1 MVIFYAKVEI
11 MSAGTLALI
20 IIASVIVAAGATFVI
35 ILIIKRNHLKHTIL
49 DLDRRFQYL
58 HALLIGQDA
67 QYVKR
72 LEIISRTNLLYVDTH
87 TKFVKRFKEIRDH
100 LDATAQRRVNDIKDL
115 YYDHKLKLV
124 VQELPKVLKTV
135 EDYEKEVN
143 ILNNDLLKVIKP
155 EENCRQ
161 SSLSLKEQLRR
172 IRQDSYA
179 KQSDLTL
186 VNDSFNEVFKYVDSL
201 FEDFESYVEAAQ
213 YDEANAV
220 LPKIEDIVK
229 ELAKILITIPELCTL
244 VTTVVPDKLISLV
257 NAYEVMTKDHYP
269 LHHLCVKQS
278 IEEIKKEIALLTTRI
293 RRFDLEDVR
302 TKLEDISAQIDEY
315 FQLFEEEKAARVE
328 FEQNNDRI
336 YNNVGTIEKS
346 FIKLCNTIPEVSKI
360 FVISEEQHNKINFI
374 QSEIN
379 RVGAL
384 KRTLDTFIHSATKQP
399 YSLLLKKMNE
409 LRSSSESIISEIE
422 DFNKYIASLK
432 EDSESAYALIYSFFE
447 QIVKAE
453 NEVEEINIKS
463 VSEKYQVAFSHMYE
477 LLNTVYNR
485 LVVQP
490 INVEEVNR
498 EIAEIKELANSLLG
512 EEGQVIQDHN
522 MAVLAENAI
531 VYANSDR
538 FHLSDINELVKHA
551 EEYFRAGEFENA
563 YTTVGDALKR
573 VHANERR

>member
-1 MVIFYAKVEI
+1 
-11 MSAGTLALI
+11 MSTGILVLI
-20 IIASVIVAAGATFVI
+20 IILSILVAAAATFVI
-35 ILIIKRNHLKHTIL
+35 ILIIKRNYLKHTIL

-100 LDATAQRRVNDIKDL
+100 LDANAQRRVNDIKDL
-115 YYDHKLKLV
+115 YYDHKIKLV
-124 VQELPKVLKTV
+124 KQELPKVLKTV

-172 IRQDSYA
+172 VRQDYYA

-186 VNDSFNEVFKYVDSL
+186 VNDSFVEVFKYVDSL
-201 FEDFESYVEAAQ
+201 FEDFEAYVEAAQ

-220 LPKIEDIVK
+220 LPKIDEIIK
-229 ELAKILITIPELCTL
+229 ELAKILVTIPDLCTL
-244 VTTVVPDKLISLV
+244 VTTIVPEKLISLE
-257 NAYEVMTKDHYP
+257 NAYQTMTEDKYP

-278 IEEIKKEIALLTTRI
+278 ISEIKKEVDLLTKRI
-293 RRFDLEDVR
+293 KRFDLDGVR
-302 TKLEDISAQIDEY
+302 TKLDDISYQIDEY
-315 FQLFEEEKAARVE
+315 FKLFEEEKAARVD
-328 FEQNNDRI
+328 FEQNNENV
-336 YNNVGTIEKS
+336 YNTVGTIEKS
-346 FIKLCNTIPEVSKI
+346 FIKLCNTIPEVSKV

-409 LRSSSESIISEIE
+409 LKSSSESIISEIE
-422 DFNKYIASLK
+422 DFNQYIVSLK
-432 EDSESAYALIYSFFE
+432 EDSENAYNLVYEFFNK
-447 QIVKAE
+447 IVEAE
-453 NEVEEINIKS
+453 KRVDQINIQS
-463 VSEKYQVAFSHMYE
+463 VTEKYRVPFDHMYE
-477 LLNTVYNR
+477 LLNSVYKC
-485 LVVQP
+485 LIVQP
-490 INVEEVNR
+490 INVEQVNR
-498 EIAEIKELANSLLG
+498 EVGEIKELGNSLLDD
-512 EEGQVIQDHN
+512 GQVKQDHN
-522 MAVLAENAI
+522 MMVLAENAI

-573 VHANERR
+573 VHANEKR

>member
-1 MVIFYAKVEI
+1 
-11 MSAGTLALI
+11 MSTGILVLI
-20 IIASVIVAAGATFVI
+20 IILSILVAAAATFVI
-35 ILIIKRNHLKHTIL
+35 ILIIKRNYLKHTIL

-100 LDATAQRRVNDIKDL
+100 LDANAQRRVNDIKDL
-115 YYDHKLKLV
+115 YYDHKIKLV
-124 VQELPKVLKTV
+124 KQELPKVLKTV

-172 IRQDSYA
+172 IRQDYYA

-186 VNDSFNEVFKYVDSL
+186 VNDSFVEVFKYVDSL
-201 FEDFESYVEAAQ
+201 FEEFEAYVEAAQ

-220 LPKIEDIVK
+220 LPKIDEIIK
-229 ELAKILITIPELCTL
+229 ELTKILVTIPDLCTL
-244 VTTVVPDKLISLV
+244 VTTIVPEKLISLE
-257 NAYEVMTKDHYP
+257 NAYQTMTEDKYP

-278 IEEIKKEIALLTTRI
+278 ISEIKKEVDLLTKRI
-293 RRFDLEDVR
+293 KHFDLDGVR
-302 TKLEDISAQIDEY
+302 TKLDDISYQIDEY
-315 FQLFEEEKAARVE
+315 FKLFEEEKAARVD
-328 FEQNNDRI
+328 FEQNNENV
-336 YNNVGTIEKS
+336 YNTVGTIEKS
-346 FIKLCNTIPEVSKI
+346 FIKLCNTIPEVSKV

-409 LRSSSESIISEIE
+409 LKSSSESIISEIE
-422 DFNKYIASLK
+422 DFNQYIVSLK
-432 EDSESAYALIYSFFE
+432 EDSENAYNLVYEFFTK
-447 QIVKAE
+447 IVEAE
-453 NEVEEINIKS
+453 KRVDQINIQS
-463 VSEKYQVAFSHMYE
+463 VTEKYRVPFDHMYE
-477 LLNTVYNR
+477 LLNSVYKC
-485 LVVQP
+485 LIAQP
-490 INVEEVNR
+490 INVEQVNQQVG
-498 EIAEIKELANSLLG
+498 EIKELGNSLLDD
-512 EEGQVIQDHN
+512 GQVKQDHN
-522 MAVLAENAI
+522 MMVLAENAI

-573 VHANERR
+573 VHANEKR

>member
-1 MVIFYAKVEI
+1 
-11 MSAGTLALI
+11 MSTGILVLI
-20 IIASVIVAAGATFVI
+20 IILSILVAAAATFVI
-35 ILIIKRNHLKHTIL
+35 ILIIKRNYLKHTIL

-100 LDATAQRRVNDIKDL
+100 LDANAQRRVNDIKDL
-115 YYDHKLKLV
+115 YYDHKIKLV
-124 VQELPKVLKTV
+124 KQELPKVLKTV

-172 IRQDSYA
+172 IRQDYYA

-186 VNDSFNEVFKYVDSL
+186 VNDSFVEVFKYVDSL
-201 FEDFESYVEAAQ
+201 FEEFEAYVEAAQ

-220 LPKIEDIVK
+220 LPKIDEIIK
-229 ELAKILITIPELCTL
+229 ELAKILVTIPDLCTL
-244 VTTVVPDKLISLV
+244 VTTIVPEKLISLE
-257 NAYEVMTKDHYP
+257 NAYQTMTEDKYP

-278 IEEIKKEIALLTTRI
+278 ISEIKKEVDLLTKRI
-293 RRFDLEDVR
+293 KHFDLDGVR
-302 TKLEDISAQIDEY
+302 TKLDDISYQIDEY
-315 FQLFEEEKAARVE
+315 FKLFEEEKAARVD
-328 FEQNNDRI
+328 FEQNNENV
-336 YNNVGTIEKS
+336 YNTVGTIEKS
-346 FIKLCNTIPEVSKI
+346 FIKLCNTIPEVSKV

-409 LRSSSESIISEIE
+409 LKSSSESIISEIE
-422 DFNKYIASLK
+422 DFNQYIVSLK
-432 EDSESAYALIYSFFE
+432 EDSENAYNLVYEFFTK
-447 QIVKAE
+447 IVEAE
-453 NEVEEINIKS
+453 KRVDQINIQS
-463 VSEKYQVAFSHMYE
+463 VTDKYRVPFDHMYE
-477 LLNTVYNR
+477 LLNSVYKC
-485 LVVQP
+485 LIAQP
-490 INVEEVNR
+490 INVEQVNQQVG
-498 EIAEIKELANSLLG
+498 EIKELGNSLLDD
-512 EEGQVIQDHN
+512 GQVKQDHN
-522 MAVLAENAI
+522 MMVLAENAI

-573 VHANERR
+573 VHANEKR

>member
-1 MVIFYAKVEI
+1 MNGGI
-11 MSAGTLALI
+11 LALI
-20 IIASVIVAAGATFVI
+20 IIASAIVAAAIVSVI
-35 ILIIKRNHLKHTIL
+35 ILIIKHNTLKHTIL
-49 DLDRRFQYL
+49 DMDRRFQYL

-100 LDATAQRRVNDIKDL
+100 LDASAQRHVNDIKDL
-115 YYDHKLKLV
+115 YYDHKIKLV
-124 VQELPKVLKTV
+124 RQELPKVLKIV
-135 EDYEKEVN
+135 EEYEKEVN
-143 ILNNDLLKVIKP
+143 ILNNDLIKVIKP

-172 IRQDSYA
+172 IRQDYYA

-186 VNDSFNEVFKYVDSL
+186 VNDSFVEVFKYVDSL
-201 FEDFESYVEAAQ
+201 FEEFEAYVEAAQ

-229 ELAKILITIPELCTL
+229 ELAKILIAIPELCTL
-244 VTTVVPDKLISLV
+244 VTSVVPDKLISLE
-257 NAYEVMTKDHYP
+257 NAYEVMSKDHYP

-278 IEEIKKEIALLTTRI
+278 IEEIKKEISLLTTRI
-293 RRFDLEDVR
+293 KRFDLDGVR
-302 TKLEDISAQIDEY
+302 NKLDDISLQIDEY
-315 FQLFEEEKAARVE
+315 FKLFEEEKAARVD
-328 FEQNNDRI
+328 FEQNNEHV

-346 FIKLCNTIPEVSKI
+346 FIKLCNTIPEVSKV
-360 FVISEEQHNKINFI
+360 FVISEEQHNKINHI

-384 KRTLDTFIHSATKQP
+384 KRTLDTFVHSATKQP

-409 LRSSSESIISEIE
+409 LKSSSESIISEID
-422 DFNKYIASLK
+422 DFNNYILSLK
-432 EDSESAYALIYSFFE
+432 EDSEYAYNLVYDFFNK
-447 QIVKAE
+447 IVEAEKA
-453 NEVEEINIKS
+453 VDEINIKS
-463 VSEKYQVAFSHMYE
+463 VSEKYQVPFTQLYE
-477 LLNTVYNR
+477 LLNSVYNR
-485 LVVQP
+485 LIVQP

-498 EIAEIKELANSLLG
+498 EVAEIKELSNSLLG
-512 EEGQVIQDHN
+512 EEGQVKQDLN
-522 MAVLAENAI
+522 MAILAENAI
-531 VYANSDR
+531 VFANSDR

-573 VHANERR
+573 VHANEKR

>member
-1 MVIFYAKVEI
+1 
-11 MSAGTLALI
+11 MSAGILVLI
-20 IIASVIVAAGATFVI
+20 IILAVLFLTASIFLI
-35 ILIIKRNHLKHTIL
+35 ILIIKRNNLKHTIL

-100 LDATAQRRVNDIKDL
+100 LDASAQRRVNDIKDL
-115 YYDHKLKLV
+115 YYDHKIKLV
-124 VQELPKVLKTV
+124 KQELPKVL
-135 EDYEKEVN
+135 EIIDNYEKEVN
-143 ILNNDLLKVIKP
+143 ILNDDLLKVIKP

-172 IRQDSYA
+172 IRQDYYA

-186 VNDSFNEVFKYVDSL
+186 VNDSFVEVFKYVDSL
-201 FEDFESYVEAAQ
+201 FEEFESYVESAQ
-213 YDEANAV
+213 YDEANSV
-220 LPKIEDIVK
+220 LPKIEEIVK
-229 ELAKILITIPELCTL
+229 ELAKILVAIPELCTL
-244 VTTVVPDKLISLV
+244 VTSIVPDKLISLE

-278 IEEIKKEIALLTTRI
+278 IEEIKKEIDLLTTRI
-293 RRFDLEDVR
+293 KRFDLEGVR
-302 TKLEDISAQIDEY
+302 TKLDDISAQIDEY
-315 FQLFEEEKAARVE
+315 FKLFEEEKAARVD
-328 FEQNNDRI
+328 FEQNNEHV

-346 FIKLCNTIPEVSKI
+346 FIKLCNTIPEVSKV
-360 FVISEEQHNKINFI
+360 FVISEEQHNKINYI

-384 KRTLDTFIHSATKQP
+384 KRTLDTFIHSSTKQP

-409 LRSSSESIISEIE
+409 LKTSSESIISEID
-422 DFNKYIASLK
+422 DFNAYILSLK
-432 EDSESAYALIYSFFE
+432 EDSEYAYNLVYAFFDK
-447 QIVKAE
+447 IVEAE
-453 NEVEEINIKS
+453 NQVADINIKS
-463 VSEKYQVAFSHMYE
+463 VSEKYEIPFNHLYE
-477 LLNTVYNR
+477 LLNSVYKR

-498 EIAEIKELANSLLG
+498 EIAEIKELANSLFD
-512 EEGQVIQDHN
+512 EEGQVNQDHN
-522 MAVLAENAI
+522 MAMLAENAI
-531 VYANSDR
+531 VFANSDR

>member
-1 MVIFYAKVEI
+1 
-11 MSAGTLALI
+11 MSTGILVLI
-20 IIASVIVAAGATFVI
+20 IILSILVAAAATFVI
-35 ILIIKRNHLKHTIL
+35 ILIIKRNYLKHTIL

-100 LDATAQRRVNDIKDL
+100 LDANAQRRVNDIKDL
-115 YYDHKLKLV
+115 YYDHKIKLV
-124 VQELPKVLKTV
+124 KQELPKVLKTV

-172 IRQDSYA
+172 IRQDYYA

-186 VNDSFNEVFKYVDSL
+186 VNDSFVEVFKYVDSL
-201 FEDFESYVEAAQ
+201 FEEFEGYVEAAQ

-220 LPKIEDIVK
+220 LPKIDEIIK
-229 ELAKILITIPELCTL
+229 ELAKILVTIPDLCTL
-244 VTTVVPDKLISLV
+244 VTTIVPEKLISLE
-257 NAYEVMTKDHYP
+257 NAYQTMTEDKYP

-278 IEEIKKEIALLTTRI
+278 ISEIKKEVDLLTKRI
-293 RRFDLEDVR
+293 KHFDLDGVR
-302 TKLEDISAQIDEY
+302 TKLDDISYQIDEY
-315 FQLFEEEKAARVE
+315 FKLFEEEKAARVD
-328 FEQNNDRI
+328 FEQNNENV
-336 YNNVGTIEKS
+336 YNTVGTIEKS
-346 FIKLCNTIPEVSKI
+346 FIKLCNTIPEVSKV

-409 LRSSSESIISEIE
+409 LKSSSESIISEIE
-422 DFNKYIASLK
+422 DFNQYIVSLK
-432 EDSESAYALIYSFFE
+432 EDSENAYNLVYEFFTK
-447 QIVKAE
+447 IVEAE
-453 NEVEEINIKS
+453 KRVDQINIQS
-463 VSEKYQVAFSHMYE
+463 VTEKYRVPFDHMYE
-477 LLNTVYNR
+477 LLNSVYKC
-485 LVVQP
+485 LIAQP
-490 INVEEVNR
+490 INVEQVNQQVG
-498 EIAEIKELANSLLG
+498 EIKELGNSLLDD
-512 EEGQVIQDHN
+512 GQVKQDHN
-522 MAVLAENAI
+522 MMVLAENAI

-573 VHANERR
+573 VHANEKR

>member
-1 MVIFYAKVEI
+1 
-11 MSAGTLALI
+11 MSTGILVLI
-20 IIASVIVAAGATFVI
+20 IILSILVAAAATFVI
-35 ILIIKRNHLKHTIL
+35 ILIIKRNYLKHTIL

-100 LDATAQRRVNDIKDL
+100 LDANAQRRVNDIKDL
-115 YYDHKLKLV
+115 YYDHKIKLV
-124 VQELPKVLKTV
+124 KQELPKVLKTV

-172 IRQDSYA
+172 VRQDYYA

-186 VNDSFNEVFKYVDSL
+186 VNDSFVEVFKYVDSL
-201 FEDFESYVEAAQ
+201 FEDFEAYVEAAQ

-220 LPKIEDIVK
+220 LPKIDEIIK
-229 ELAKILITIPELCTL
+229 ELAKILVTIPDLCTL
-244 VTTVVPDKLISLV
+244 VTTIVPEKLISLE
-257 NAYEVMTKDHYP
+257 NAYQTMTEDKYP

-278 IEEIKKEIALLTTRI
+278 ISEIKKEVDLLTKRI
-293 RRFDLEDVR
+293 KHFDLEGVR
-302 TKLEDISAQIDEY
+302 TKLDDISYQIDEY
-315 FQLFEEEKAARVE
+315 FKLFEEEKAARVD
-328 FEQNNDRI
+328 FEQNNENV
-336 YNNVGTIEKS
+336 YYTVGTIEKS
-346 FIKLCNTIPEVSKI
+346 FIKLCNTIPEVSKV

-409 LRSSSESIISEIE
+409 LKSSSESIISEIE
-422 DFNKYIASLK
+422 DFNQYIVSLK
-432 EDSESAYALIYSFFE
+432 EDSENAYNLVFEFFTK
-447 QIVKAE
+447 IVEAE
-453 NEVEEINIKS
+453 KRVDQINIQS
-463 VSEKYQVAFSHMYE
+463 VTEKYRVPFDHMYE
-477 LLNTVYNR
+477 LLNSVYKC
-485 LVVQP
+485 LIVQP
-490 INVEEVNR
+490 INVEQVNR
-498 EIAEIKELANSLLG
+498 EVGEIKELGNSILDD
-512 EEGQVIQDHN
+512 GQVKQDHN
-522 MAVLAENAI
+522 MMVLAENAI

-573 VHANERR
+573 VHANEKR

>member
-1 MVIFYAKVEI
+1 
-11 MSAGTLALI
+11 MSTGILVLI
-20 IIASVIVAAGATFVI
+20 IILSILVAAAATFVI
-35 ILIIKRNHLKHTIL
+35 ILIIKRNYLKHTIL

-100 LDATAQRRVNDIKDL
+100 LDANAQRRVNDIKDL
-115 YYDHKLKLV
+115 YYDHKIKLV
-124 VQELPKVLKTV
+124 KQELPKVLKTV

-172 IRQDSYA
+172 VRQDYYA

-186 VNDSFNEVFKYVDSL
+186 VNDSFVEVFKYVDSL
-201 FEDFESYVEAAQ
+201 FEDFEAYVEAAQ

-220 LPKIEDIVK
+220 LPKIDEIIK
-229 ELAKILITIPELCTL
+229 ELAKILVTIPDLCTL
-244 VTTVVPDKLISLV
+244 VTTIVPEKLISLE
-257 NAYEVMTKDHYP
+257 NAYQTMTEDKYP

-278 IEEIKKEIALLTTRI
+278 ISEIKKEVDLLTKRI
-293 RRFDLEDVR
+293 KHFDLEGVR
-302 TKLEDISAQIDEY
+302 TKLDDISYQIDEY
-315 FQLFEEEKAARVE
+315 FKLFEEEKAARVD
-328 FEQNNDRI
+328 FEQNNENV
-336 YNNVGTIEKS
+336 YNTVGTIEKS
-346 FIKLCNTIPEVSKI
+346 FIKLCNTIPEVSKV

-409 LRSSSESIISEIE
+409 LKSSSESIISEIE
-422 DFNKYIASLK
+422 DFNQYIVSLK
-432 EDSESAYALIYSFFE
+432 EDSENAYNLVFEFFNK
-447 QIVKAE
+447 IVEAE
-453 NEVEEINIKS
+453 KRVDQINIQS
-463 VSEKYQVAFSHMYE
+463 VTEKYRVPFDHMYE
-477 LLNTVYNR
+477 LLNSVYKC
-485 LVVQP
+485 LIVQP
-490 INVEEVNR
+490 INVEQVNR
-498 EIAEIKELANSLLG
+498 EVGEIKELGNSLLDD
-512 EEGQVIQDHN
+512 GQVKQDHN
-522 MAVLAENAI
+522 MMVLAENAI

-573 VHANERR
+573 VHANEKR

>member
-1 MVIFYAKVEI
+1 
-11 MSAGTLALI
+11 MSTGILILI
-20 IIASVIVAAGATFVI
+20 IISSILVAAAATFVI
-35 ILIIKRNHLKHTIL
+35 ILIIKRNYLKHTIL

-100 LDATAQRRVNDIKDL
+100 LDANAQRRVNDIKDL
-115 YYDHKLKLV
+115 YYDHKIKLV
-124 VQELPKVLKTV
+124 KQELPKVLKTV

-172 IRQDSYA
+172 VRQDYYA

-186 VNDSFNEVFKYVDSL
+186 VNDSFVEVFKYVDSL
-201 FEDFESYVEAAQ
+201 FEDFEAYVEAAQ

-220 LPKIEDIVK
+220 LPKIDEIIK
-229 ELAKILITIPELCTL
+229 ELAKILVTIPDLCTL
-244 VTTVVPDKLISLV
+244 VTTIVPEKLISLE
-257 NAYEVMTKDHYP
+257 NAYQTMTEDKYP

-278 IEEIKKEIALLTTRI
+278 ISEIKKEVELLTKRI
-293 RRFDLEDVR
+293 KHFDLEGVR
-302 TKLEDISAQIDEY
+302 TKLDDISYQIDEY
-315 FQLFEEEKAARVE
+315 FKLFEEEKAARVD
-328 FEQNNDRI
+328 FEQNNENV
-336 YNNVGTIEKS
+336 YNTVGTIEKS
-346 FIKLCNTIPEVSKI
+346 FIKLCNTIPEVSKV

-409 LRSSSESIISEIE
+409 LKSSSESIISEIE
-422 DFNKYIASLK
+422 DFNQYIVSLK
-432 EDSESAYALIYSFFE
+432 EDSENAYNLVYEFFAKIVEAEKRVE
-447 QIVKAE
+447 QI
-453 NEVEEINIKS
+453 NIQS
-463 VSEKYQVAFSHMYE
+463 VTEKYRVPFDHMYE
-477 LLNTVYNR
+477 LLNSVYKC
-485 LVVQP
+485 LIAQP
-490 INVEEVNR
+490 INVEQVNR
-498 EIAEIKELANSLLG
+498 EVGEIKELGNSLLDD
-512 EEGQVIQDHN
+512 GQVKQDHN
-522 MAVLAENAI
+522 MMVLAENAI

-573 VHANERR
+573 VHANEKR